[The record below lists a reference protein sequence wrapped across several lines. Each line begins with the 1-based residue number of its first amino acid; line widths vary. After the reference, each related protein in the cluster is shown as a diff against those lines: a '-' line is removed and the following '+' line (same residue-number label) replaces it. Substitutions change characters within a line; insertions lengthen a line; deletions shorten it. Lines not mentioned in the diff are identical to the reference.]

1 MKEKVTN
8 EMVGELIGK
17 TAEDIRMEMDKD
29 FRIVYSQMRLA
40 ENDLVGS
47 LNAEQLKL
55 YIDYKERK
63 EAFYQIASELYERK
77 F

>member
-1 MKEKVTN
+1 MKTKVTN

-17 TAEDIRMEMDKD
+17 MAEEVRSEMDKE
-29 FRIVYSQMRLA
+29 FRIAYSQMGIA
-40 ENDLVGS
+40 ENDLIES

-55 YIDYKERK
+55 YNDYKAKK
-63 EAFYQIASELYERK
+63 EAFYQIASELYKRK